1 MVCSGR
7 RGRTGAARGGRKE
20 GRMGNDREWLWEGQ
34 DPAGAE
40 HTPGCVRRVGF
51 ARGIFFYSSLAK
63 QISSAVNVSSLFST
77 VILAEFVVLLVFFF
91 PFN

>member
-1 MVCSGR
+1 MLWEEGEDGGCQ
-7 RGRTGAARGGRKE
+7 RGKE
-20 GRMGNDREWLWEGQ
+20 GRKDGEWLWEGQ

-77 VILAEFVVLLVFFF
+77 VILAEFVVLLGFFF